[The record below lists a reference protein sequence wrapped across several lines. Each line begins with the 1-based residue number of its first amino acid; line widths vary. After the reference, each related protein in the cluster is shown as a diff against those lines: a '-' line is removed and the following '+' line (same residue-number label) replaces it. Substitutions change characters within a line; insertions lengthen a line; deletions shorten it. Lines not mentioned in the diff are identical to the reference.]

1 MNKKLLTD
9 ILRSEFGFSGY
20 VISDELALELV
31 SSEHKYTTSYEET
44 GILAVKAG
52 CNLDLTFPTSNVF
65 TTISKSVQ
73 SGNLTMNE
81 VISLAKPLFYTR
93 MRLGEFDPP
102 GMNPYMKLNLS
113 NVQSEA
119 HRKLSVEL
127 ATKSFVL
134 LKNDENILP
143 MKGGL
148 NKIAVSLQFCIL
160 LMRNYR

>member
-20 VISDELALELV
+20 VISDALALELV

-52 CNLDLTFPTSNVF
+52 CNLDLTFLPSNVF

-73 SGNLTMNE
+73 SGNLTMKE

-102 GMNPYMKLNLS
+102 SMNPYLKLNLS

-119 HRKLSVEL
+119 HRNLSVEL

-134 LKNDENILP
+134 LKNAGNILP

-148 NKIAVSLQFCIL
+148 NKVAVSLRFCMLSI
-160 LMRNYR
+160 RNDT